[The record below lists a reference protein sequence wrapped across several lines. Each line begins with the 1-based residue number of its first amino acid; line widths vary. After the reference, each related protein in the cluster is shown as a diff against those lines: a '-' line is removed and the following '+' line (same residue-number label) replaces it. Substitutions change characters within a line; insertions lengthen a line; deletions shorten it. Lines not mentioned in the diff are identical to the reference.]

1 MKNFRVLFL
10 LLSMVSFYCVN
21 VAAQNKE
28 PKTVR
33 DFFNM
38 LPEKYFTLEGC
49 EKAKDKNCDK
59 ARAEYLNSYLEVED
73 TANGYMKGGCD
84 GAQSCFTLALFK
96 RPNGTYVIALTTEF
110 EMGTTNY
117 FLDYASGKWTNIS
130 MKIIPKFSA
139 KNIYEL
145 PRQGTT
151 VKVFAK
157 KFTDGYEDG
166 KGAKLYDLEWKSGT
180 FTIKK

>member
-1 MKNFRVLFL
+1 MKNIKLLFL
-10 LLSMVSFYCVN
+10 LLSIISLCTVN
-21 VAAQNKE
+21 VAAQMKE
-28 PKTVR
+28 PKTMR
-33 DFFNM
+33 DFFEL

-49 EKAKDKNCDK
+49 ERAKDKNCNK
-59 ARAEYLNSYLEVED
+59 ARAEYLKSYLEVED

-96 RPNGTYVIALTTEF
+96 RPNGTYIVALNTEF

-117 FLDYASGKWTNIS
+117 FLDYANGKWTNIS
-130 MKIIPKFSA
+130 TKIIPKFSA

-151 VKVFAK
+151 IQVYAK
-157 KFTDGYEDG
+157 RFKDGYEDG
-166 KGAKLYDLEWKSGT
+166 KGAKLYDLDWRDGK